1 MEAKINI
8 DPHAFDD
15 RIIEICNRLV
25 DTRFKGI
32 FAERTMKNQNKGIK
46 RNFKFN
52 RNECMGMRL
61 MHENGYS
68 YGDIAKKYKCSE
80 SAVYN
85 YIHLYDINQLNA

>member
-32 FAERTMKNQNKGIK
+32 FAERTMKNQNTIRKIILPLFIPGVSAAAPARARAAMSKTAI
-46 RNFKFN
+46 
-52 RNECMGMRL
+52 RL
-61 MHENGYS
+61 LGPT
-68 YGDIAKKYKCSE
+68 
-80 SAVYN
+80 
-85 YIHLYDINQLNA
+85 